1 MRIAIVG
8 SSDFTNK
15 PILYWALER
24 IFDKGKYK
32 NIQIYSI
39 DNFSRDSLTI
49 GVSHFASEYAKDKLY
64 PFFLVKTERFN
75 LSEPNAIVD
84 VDKSGNQYV
93 KNAKTLRNN
102 KILSQVH
109 HLIIFHKNE
118 PELLHLLE
126 KAYEQKINVFEFN
139 LIKLGY

>member
-1 MRIAIVG
+1 MRIAVVG
-8 SSDFTNK
+8 SSDFINK

-24 IFDKGKYK
+24 IFDKGKYR

-39 DNFSRDSLTI
+39 DNFAKDSLQI
-49 GVSHFASEYAKDKLY
+49 GVSYFASEYAKDKLY

-75 LSEPNAIVD
+75 LSNPEAIID
-84 VDKSGNQYV
+84 YDKSGNQYV
-93 KNAKTLRNN
+93 KNAKILRN
-102 KILSQVH
+102 KKLLGQVH

-118 PELLHLLE
+118 PELVHILE
-126 KAYEQKINVFEFN
+126 NAHEQKINVFEFN